1 MAAVLRRQQSGVWEV
16 PGVGGR
22 QRQTFI
28 KERSDHLGCSGCSR
42 AEAGGEIEEVDN
54 VGEAPRCQ
62 AGPKQRPLAIH
73 VSPLDTHSRLASSLL
88 LHGTHTRTEPSP
100 ELTDPRLLSWDP
112 PAATVIIT
120 PFREGSVG
128 AGLVEGV

>member
-1 MAAVLRRQQSGVWEV
+1 M
-16 PGVGGR
+16 GGR
-22 QRQTFI
+22 QGQTFI
-28 KERSDHLGCSGCSR
+28 KERSDHLRCSGCSR
-42 AEAGGEIEEVDN
+42 VEVGGGTEEVDN

-62 AGPKQRPLAIH
+62 AGPRQKPLAIQ

-100 ELTDPRLLSWDP
+100 ELTDPRLLSWAP
-112 PAATVIIT
+112 PTVTVIIM